1 MSPKLPRVQGLRRR
15 WLAGSIGPVA
25 AILLL
30 VGALISVGFAS
41 NYYNSARSTLRAKAA
56 AGADYFNTYVMIGYK
71 EYYRSAT
78 LYAATF
84 DDRDHIELQFLNS
97 SGRVE
102 VTTRGLT
109 AGTYPSTPEVARA
122 VESGTVQDYVGR
134 DEATGERII
143 AADGG
148 WLACRKTGITPD
160 LLLGDF
166 DSLSTQPD
174 FPNIL
179 RVPVEKDDTDTMLA
193 VKTGLERGETE
204 FHIYGG
210 MGGRRTDHTIANFQ
224 ALLYLARR
232 GAQGWLYGQGERY
245 TAVCGGT
252 VTFPA
257 RDRGILSVFCLG
269 ADARDVSIQGGQY
282 PLHHAVLT
290 AEFPLGVSNHFV
302 GRPITVSVRD
312 GSLLIGVVED

>member
-1 MSPKLPRVQGLRRR
+1 MQAAFTAWTAVPGPTTSSSPP
-15 WLAGSIGPVA
+15 
-25 AILLL
+25 
-30 VGALISVGFAS
+30 
-41 NYYNSARSTLRAKAA
+41 
-56 AGADYFNTYVMIGYK
+56 
-71 EYYRSAT
+71 
-78 LYAATF
+78 
-84 DDRDHIELQFLNS
+84 
-97 SGRVE
+97 
-102 VTTRGLT
+102 T
-109 AGTYPSTPEVARA
+109 A
-122 VESGTVQDYVGR
+122 
-134 DEATGERII
+134 
-143 AADGG
+143 G
-148 WLACRKTGITPD
+148 WLACRKAGITPD

-210 MGGRRTDHTIANFQ
+210 MAAAGRTTPSPISRPCCTWPGGGLRAGCM
-224 ALLYLARR
+224 AR
-232 GAQGWLYGQGERY
+232 GSGTPPYA
-245 TAVCGGT
+245 AGT

-269 ADARDVSIQGGQY
+269 VDARDVSIQGGQY

-302 GRPITVSVRD
+302 GQPITVSVRD
-312 GSLLIGVVED
+312 GSLLIGLVED

>member
-1 MSPKLPRVQGLRRR
+1 MGTCF
-15 WLAGSIGPVA
+15 I
-25 AILLL
+25 
-30 VGALISVGFAS
+30 VGAGDFTPRGF
-41 NYYNSARSTLRAKAA
+41 
-56 AGADYFNTYVMIGYK
+56 
-71 EYYRSAT
+71 
-78 LYAATF
+78 
-84 DDRDHIELQFLNS
+84 
-97 SGRVE
+97 
-102 VTTRGLT
+102 
-109 AGTYPSTPEVARA
+109 TPGPE
-122 VESGTVQDYVGR
+122 DL
-134 DEATGERII
+134 II

-148 WLACRKTGITPD
+148 YLALRAVGVTPH

-312 GSLLIGVVED
+312 GSLLIGLVED

>member
-1 MSPKLPRVQGLRRR
+1 MKRCFIFAAGSFYGLREAPK
-15 WLAGSIGPVA
+15 AGDV
-25 AILLL
+25 
-30 VGALISVGFAS
+30 
-41 NYYNSARSTLRAKAA
+41 
-56 AGADYFNTYVMIGYK
+56 
-71 EYYRSAT
+71 
-78 LYAATF
+78 
-84 DDRDHIELQFLNS
+84 
-97 SGRVE
+97 
-102 VTTRGLT
+102 
-109 AGTYPSTPEVARA
+109 
-122 VESGTVQDYVGR
+122 
-134 DEATGERII
+134 II
-143 AADGG
+143 AADAGFR
-148 WLACRKTGITPD
+148 LCRELGLTPD

-166 DSLSTQPD
+166 DSMEEPKD
-174 FPNIL
+174 FAHLI

-312 GSLLIGVVED
+312 GSLLIGLVED

>member
-1 MSPKLPRVQGLRRR
+1 MACYIFG
-15 WLAGSIGPVA
+15 AGSFYGLDRCP
-25 AILLL
+25 
-30 VGALISVGFAS
+30 
-41 NYYNSARSTLRAKAA
+41 RA
-56 AGADYFNTYVMIGYK
+56 
-71 EYYRSAT
+71 
-78 LYAATF
+78 
-84 DDRDHIELQFLNS
+84 DDF
-97 SGRVE
+97 
-102 VTTRGLT
+102 
-109 AGTYPSTPEVARA
+109 
-122 VESGTVQDYVGR
+122 
-134 DEATGERII
+134 II

-148 WLACRKTGITPD
+148 WLACRKAGITPD

-166 DSLSTQPD
+166 DSLSTRPD

-179 RVPVEKDDTDTMLA
+179 RVP

-252 VTFPA
+252 ITFPA

>member
-1 MSPKLPRVQGLRRR
+1 MEKRCIIVSGGRPGPAPQPQPGDFVIACDRGYRYCAGL
-15 WLAGSIGPVA
+15 G
-25 AILLL
+25 
-30 VGALISVGFAS
+30 
-41 NYYNSARSTLRAKAA
+41 
-56 AGADYFNTYVMIGYK
+56 
-71 EYYRSAT
+71 
-78 LYAATF
+78 
-84 DDRDHIELQFLNS
+84 LQ
-97 SGRVE
+97 
-102 VTTRGLT
+102 
-109 AGTYPSTPEVARA
+109 
-122 VESGTVQDYVGR
+122 
-134 DEATGERII
+134 
-143 AADGG
+143 
-148 WLACRKTGITPD
+148 PD
-160 LLLGDF
+160 LFIGDF
-166 DSLSTQPD
+166 DSYDGAVDPA
-174 FPNIL
+174 
-179 RVPVEKDDTDTMLA
+179 VPVERLQPEKDDTDTMLA